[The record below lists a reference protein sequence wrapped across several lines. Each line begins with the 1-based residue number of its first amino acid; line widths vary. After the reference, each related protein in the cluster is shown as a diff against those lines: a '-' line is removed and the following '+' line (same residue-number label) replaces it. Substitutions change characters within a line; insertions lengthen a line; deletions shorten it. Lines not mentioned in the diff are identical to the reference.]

1 MAGSD
6 QVLATAIGRVASRTG
21 GISKV
26 VLPNS
31 LGSVFRKA
39 VADAVSD
46 AKKEAFGVVVGDRAD
61 KGEISADKAIQ
72 YRSPEVEGTS
82 TVVIVTTQ
90 SQAGQFKKSLELARD
105 LMADGLPGGVAGGP
119 QASIGI
125 EALSV
130 EIASL
135 VCAAQDDEASLAD
148 CLRNTVGF
156 LAESYSEFGNDQ
168 KPWPAAFMAHFDMLA
183 RNLSAALAML
193 DPGLPKREASAVHF
207 AGGLPKPANGHSFSP
222 KNDPKAFAKT
232 IEDRWSSS
240 DEVFRALAEIEEVD
254 GPDAPLNAIDWSTL
268 PISRMNDGHPILAV
282 CSHGYSD
289 LAREKWLKAW
299 ATTTELGFFYERR
312 ATEITAQVN
321 VLKEDGSWDQAP
333 LLDEGADIFVL
344 PQASTEIDP
353 ASGCHIA
360 TVKLKL
366 VMAEPVED
374 EIVQG
379 LQFEFRPKSDA
390 SIDVSKIEATPH
402 GVEIS
407 ADLWKSIG
415 RKGTKWK
422 EKPLSLI
429 IWSGSNA
436 PSNPFRDP
444 HRINLIAPNPTRPVV
459 IGIENGK
466 GKAKP
471 QFQAPSRVIADQ
483 QTGELVHETESD
495 VPSISFSQINST
507 CSLAVIGAAS
517 TPAWLNGA
525 ELTFAHG
532 EAWTKHFKLGKLP
545 ENTSLV
551 VDDYE
556 LELEWPVVES
566 GEVAP
571 ITAAILGETLIPVTE
586 DLRAVLGQDPRFELE
601 SWLRDQCVDR
611 RPKENFKRCLG
622 TALIAINSR
631 AEDAPLHWNE
641 AYGSFSNLPS
651 NAPAAFPSEF
661 REKEEV
667 AKFWEAFESLRLQD
681 LVGANEDTALPSSID
696 LRELEAEKV
705 EGYIEAYIGLLELI
719 DIQNPRSAWAG
730 YPLSAILY
738 NPISGAFEGILL
750 SPLHPLRLAWHWSV
764 QVEAEK
770 LQKLDLFAGVA
781 HSFLR
786 FVDGDAFPLVGPSLT
801 APKRLLSLG
810 LDAGPSDFF
819 APWHFLASE
828 EFHKASSQRAATIMG
843 LELPLGS
850 PSGLDEGGIS
860 AAIRDYLR
868 VYPMGP
874 QLRIGLASQGT
885 RDRFAETD
893 QAVISATQQLLDKAR
908 EELPGGVRVIDSP
921 QRTGRAPEAWKVLG
935 SLKVAGD
942 SRSSAGRPPLEW
954 LVGGS
959 DQKVDLQ
966 FLEDS
971 FVSIDLLKDPQ
982 GSAKYG
988 HGTAGSKLPINRFKA
1003 WRPRPGAGHSAILS
1017 TALSSNSYTGLEGF
1031 ADALTTLEG
1040 LAFDGSA
1047 GLINS
1052 DLQIGQALF
1061 SERARW
1067 TVTGN
1072 SFLDP
1077 ASLARKLRDDPVGL
1091 ALWEWRPAFL
1101 ARNQQRGVRASVAS
1115 TQPYTILAKQSP
1127 ALQQEIANHLDNA
1140 GIASSPEIAGG
1151 LVRSLGTRAIGL
1163 SSLLT
1168 MGNTHSMGALGF
1180 AFAFAALQGW
1190 ELDCEEGEIR
1200 CVLPMDAVFPLLDTL
1215 SVGAK
1220 AVDDQRR
1227 ADLLLIKAKAQMQDG
1242 EDGSN
1247 ADEVVQIFLQPVEI
1261 KARAGSGT
1269 FPSRS
1274 SKSITD
1280 PLDQLSASQKVI
1292 EKACENLMAHGRNS
1306 QLLSSA
1312 FATLIEAAFALKPHE
1327 FRAAP
1332 AIEAKVLEA
1341 VASGRVKISATEGTL
1356 LWFQGSGTSQG
1367 GADYEPRRGEL
1378 SRPGQV
1384 MANFKALVSC
1394 QPEDAF
1400 CVTVAGVVES
1410 TFPEYG
1416 KSRPTGKP
1424 EVPTKEHAKREEP
1437 DKNGSASGGGA
1448 NDKSGNGAKDHGDA
1462 SVETQFED
1470 SANGGESSD
1479 DFGSGQPGTQTV
1491 VKADTPPLGIEILVG
1506 EEVGA
1511 ASSTPVIFKPSNTDL
1526 NQMNMGVVGDLG
1538 TGKTQFLKSLVY
1550 QLSQSAAS
1558 NRTKAPKTFIFD
1570 YKKDYSA
1577 GEFPES
1583 ISAQV
1588 LDPTRTLPIN
1598 FFALPEDATNIHKV
1612 YRANFFKDLL
1622 QRIANI
1628 GAVQGTNLYGSV
1640 MQAYGDCAP
1649 GHWPLMEDVLDVYRE
1664 KNGGTADTVVAKL
1677 TMMIDLQ
1684 IFEKSHENIQSF
1696 SQLFTKNTVLN
1707 LSDLGGAGQDIV
1719 DIIATMFLEH
1729 LYTDYMKT
1737 IEKPGFQVGE
1747 DGVTRRFIDSMVLI
1761 DEAHHALG
1769 RGFEVLMKMM
1779 LEGREFGLGVILSS
1793 QYLSHFQLGGKNWA
1807 EALSTWVVHNVKGAK
1822 VKELENIGFR
1832 GDIHQMAQDLSS
1844 LKPHWAYYRCANGQT
1859 GGILM
1864 KGQPFFSLP
1873 KS

>member
-1 MAGSD
+1 MAEPD
-6 QVLATAIGRVASRTG
+6 QVLALAIGRVASRTG

-31 LGSVFRKA
+31 LGSTFRKV

-46 AKKEAFGVVVGDRAD
+46 ANKEAFGVVVGDRVD
-61 KGEISADKAIQ
+61 KGEISADRAIQ
-72 YRSPEVEGTS
+72 YRSPEEKGTS

-105 LMADGLPGGVAGGP
+105 LMVDGLPGSLAAGP
-119 QASIGI
+119 PASIGI
-125 EALSV
+125 EALAS
-130 EIASL
+130 EIAGL
-135 VCAAQDDEASLAD
+135 VCTAQDDEDSLAK
-148 CLRNTVGF
+148 CIRNAVEF
-156 LAESYSEFGNDQ
+156 LAEAYSNFGNDQ
-168 KPWPAAFMAHFDMLA
+168 KPWPAAFMAHFDILA
-183 RNLSAALAML
+183 RNLSSALAML

-207 AGGLPKPANGHSFSP
+207 AAGIPKPANGLSYRP
-222 KNDPKAFAKT
+222 ANDAKAFAKI
-232 IEDRWSSS
+232 IEERWSSS
-240 DEVFRALAEIEEVD
+240 DEVFRALAEVEEVD
-254 GPDAPLNAIDWSTL
+254 GPNAPLSAIDWSTL
-268 PISRMNDGHPILAV
+268 PISRMNNGHPILAV

-289 LAREKWLKAW
+289 LTRDIWLKAW
-299 ATTTELGFFYERR
+299 AATTEPAFFYERR
-312 ATEITAQVN
+312 APEITAQVN
-321 VLKEDGSWDQAP
+321 VLKEDGSWEDAP
-333 LLDEGADIFVL
+333 VLDESTDIFVL
-344 PQASTEIDP
+344 PQAAIDVDP
-353 ASGCHIA
+353 SAGCHIA
-360 TVKLKL
+360 TVRLIL
-366 VMAEPVED
+366 SMAEPVE
-374 EIVQG
+374 EAIAQG

-390 SIDVSKIEATPH
+390 SIDVSNIEVTQH

-407 ADLWKSIG
+407 ADLWKKIG
-415 RKGTKWK
+415 RNGTKWK

-429 IWSGSNA
+429 VSSGSNA

-444 HRINLIAPNPTRPVV
+444 HRINLIAPNPTRPVI

-471 QFQAPSRVIADQ
+471 HFQAPSKVIVDQ
-483 QTGELVHETESD
+483 QSGELVHEPEGD
-495 VPSISFSQINST
+495 MPSISFSQIDAT

-517 TPAWLNGA
+517 TPAWFNGT

-532 EAWTKHFKLGKLP
+532 AAWAKHFKLGKLP
-545 ENTSLV
+545 ENTSLI

-556 LELEWPVVES
+556 LELDWPIVES

-571 ITAAILGETLIPVTE
+571 ITAAILGETLIPITE
-586 DLRAVLGQDPRFELE
+586 DLRAALGQDPRFELE
-601 SWLRDQCVDR
+601 TWLRDQCVDR
-611 RPKENFKRCLG
+611 MPKENFKSCLG
-622 TALIAINSR
+622 TALLSINSGI
-631 AEDAPLHWNE
+631 EDAPLDWNE
-641 AYGSFSNLPS
+641 AYSAFSNLPP

-661 REKEEV
+661 SKKEEV
-667 AKFWEAFESLRLQD
+667 DKFWEAFAGLRLQD

-696 LRELEAEKV
+696 LRELEAQKV
-705 EGYIEAYIGLLELI
+705 EAYIEAYSGLLELI
-719 DIQNPRSAWAG
+719 DVQNPKSALAG

-738 NPISGAFEGILL
+738 NPVSGAFEGVLL

-770 LQKLDLFAGVA
+770 LHKLDLFAGVA

-786 FVDGDAFPLVGPSLT
+786 FVDGDAFPLVGPSLK

-828 EFHKASSQRAATIMG
+828 EFHKSSSQRTAKILG

-935 SLKVAGD
+935 SLKFAGD

-971 FVSIDLLKDPQ
+971 FVSIDLLNDPQ
-982 GSAKYG
+982 GSTKDG
-988 HGTAGSKLPINRFKA
+988 HGTAGSELPINRFKA
-1003 WRPRPGAGHSAILS
+1003 WRARPGAGHSAILNIG
-1017 TALSSNSYTGLEGF
+1017 LSSNSYAGLGRF
-1031 ADALTTLEG
+1031 ADALSTLEG
-1040 LAFDGSA
+1040 LAFDGNA

-1061 SERARW
+1061 SDKARW

-1140 GIASSPEIAGG
+1140 GIDSSATIAGG

-1180 AFAFAALQGW
+1180 ALAFAALQGW

-1215 SVGAK
+1215 SIGAK
-1220 AVDDQRR
+1220 TVDDQRR
-1227 ADLLLIKAKAQMQDG
+1227 ADLLLIKAKTQMP
-1242 EDGSN
+1242 ERPDGSSV
-1247 ADEVVQIFLQPVEI
+1247 EEIVQLFLHPVEI
-1261 KARAGSGT
+1261 KARAGSGS
-1269 FPSRS
+1269 FPSRT

-1280 PLDQLSASQKVI
+1280 PLDQLSASRKVI
-1292 EKACENLMAHGRNS
+1292 EKACENLMAHGRSS

-1341 VASGRVKISATEGTL
+1341 IASGRVNISATEGTL
-1356 LWFQGSGTSQG
+1356 LWFQGSGTNQG
-1367 GADYEPRRGEL
+1367 GADYEPRQGEL

-1384 MANFKALVSC
+1384 MANFKTLVSC
-1394 QPEDAF
+1394 QPESAF
-1400 CVTVAGVVES
+1400 SSTVASVIES
-1410 TFPEYG
+1410 TFPKYANAQ
-1416 KSRPTGKP
+1416 PTGMP
-1424 EVPTKEHAKREEP
+1424 EVPKKEHAKREEGAVNGIGYGVEANSELGKSVGDESGASFEAQAEGLANGVGSP
-1437 DKNGSASGGGA
+1437 DDASLSQPGSQTGEGA
-1448 NDKSGNGAKDHGDA
+1448 NN
-1462 SVETQFED
+1462 
-1470 SANGGESSD
+1470 
-1479 DFGSGQPGTQTV
+1479 PL
-1491 VKADTPPLGIEILVG
+1491 LGIEILVG
-1506 EEVGA
+1506 EDIGA
-1511 ASSTPVIFKPSNTDL
+1511 ASSTPIVFKPSNTDL

-1550 QLSQSAAS
+1550 QLSQSAES
-1558 NRTKAPKTFIFD
+1558 NRGRAPKTFIFD

-1598 FFALPEDATNIHKV
+1598 FFALPEGSTTINKV

-1628 GAVQGTNLYGSV
+1628 GAVQGTNLYTSV

-1664 KNGGTADTVVAKL
+1664 KNGGSADTVVAKL

-1696 SQLFTKNTVLN
+1696 SELFTKNTVLN

-1729 LYTDYMKT
+1729 LYSDYMKT
-1737 IEKPGFQVGE
+1737 IEKPDFQVGE

-1769 RGFEVLMKMM
+1769 RGFDVLMKMM

-1807 EALSTWVVHNVKGAK
+1807 EALSTWIVHNVKGAK
-1822 VKELENIGFR
+1822 AKELENIGFR
-1832 GDIHQMAQDLSS
+1832 GQVQQMAQDLSS